1 MLFEGF
7 VAFMLLGISARIFI
21 IGNSIRADI
30 RELGYLLAGKQI
42 PKTQQPISFIREW
55 LKK

>member
-1 MLFEGF
+1 MWFEGF

-30 RELGYLLAGKQI
+30 RELGYLLAGKEI
-42 PKTQQPISFIREW
+42 PKHHQPTSFKREW
-55 LKK
+55 PKK